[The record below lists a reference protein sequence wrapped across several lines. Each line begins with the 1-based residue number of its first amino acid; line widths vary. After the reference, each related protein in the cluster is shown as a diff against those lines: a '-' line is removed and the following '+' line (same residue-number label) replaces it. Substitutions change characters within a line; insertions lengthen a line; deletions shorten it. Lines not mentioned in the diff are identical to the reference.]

1 MDAVDSSYKSFVDLS
16 HSFVSRSYVDPEN
29 VQQGGHPDVDA
40 TNQFSLSGMPSS
52 DIGGVI
58 SASVDV
64 NAASG
69 LSDLDVAS
77 LLREISSGIS

>member
-1 MDAVDSSYKSFVDLS
+1 MFLIRLFVACFPS
-16 HSFVSRSYVDPEN
+16 HRNVDPED

-58 SASVDV
+58 GASVDV

-77 LLREISSGIS
+77 LLREISGGIS